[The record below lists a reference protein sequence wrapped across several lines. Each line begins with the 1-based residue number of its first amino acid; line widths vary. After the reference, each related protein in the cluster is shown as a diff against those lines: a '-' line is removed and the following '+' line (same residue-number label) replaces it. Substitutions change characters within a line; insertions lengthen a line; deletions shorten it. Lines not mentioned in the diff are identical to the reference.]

1 MEELASQISSGAYV
15 YSSFIP
21 EDTRLESEI
30 GMTIVVEG
38 QFLE

>member
-1 MEELASQISSGAYV
+1 MEGMEELASQISSGAYV

-30 GMTIVVEG
+30 GVTVIVNG
-38 QFLE
+38 